1 MTTLLID
8 GDVFVFRCAYSAQ
21 EQVDWGNGLIC
32 SWVNTFQ
39 AQANLKRTLNTL
51 KEKLNAEDMII
62 ALSSPISFRKTL
74 EPAYK
79 ENRMFREPLL
89 AYKTL
94 REFIKKSYASQELS
108 GLEGDD
114 VLGIL
119 ATSPEQKDT
128 IIVSLDKDLQQIPG
142 QHYNIDKPDQG
153 ITEVT
158 SHQATLFFYTQVL
171 TGDTT
176 DGYSGCPGVG
186 PKGAAKILQDVST
199 HKEAWQRIVQA
210 YEKAGL
216 TESDAILQ
224 ARLARILRHGEYSL
238 SKGPLLWTPPQ
249 PIDSKQPLEERKEN

>member
-8 GDVFVFRCAYSAQ
+8 GDVFVFRCAYNAQ
-21 EQVDWGNGLIC
+21 EQVDWGNGLIS

-51 KEKLNAEDMII
+51 KETLNADDMII

-74 EPAYK
+74 EPTYK
-79 ENRMFREPLL
+79 ENRLFREPLL

-94 REFIKKSYASQELS
+94 RNYIKASYTAQELS

-119 ATSPEQKDT
+119 ATSPEQKDA

-142 QHYNIDKPDQG
+142 KHYNIDKSDRGIIG
-153 ITEVT
+153 ITN
-158 SHQATLFFYTQVL
+158 HQATLFFYTQVL

-186 PKGAAKILQDVST
+186 PKSAAKILEGATT
-199 HKEAWQRIVQA
+199 HFEAWQRIVQA
-210 YEKAGL
+210 YGKAGL
-216 TESDAILQ
+216 NEDDALLQ
-224 ARLARILRHGEYSL
+224 ARLARILRYGEYSL
-238 SKGPLLWTPPQ
+238 SKGPILWTP
-249 PIDSKQPLEERKEN
+249 SKNPEKSSERKET

>member
-8 GDVFVFRCAYSAQ
+8 GDVFVFRCAYVAQ
-21 EQVDWGNGLIC
+21 EQVDWGNGLIS
-32 SWVNTFQ
+32 SWVDTFK
-39 AQANLKRTLNTL
+39 AQRMLKHALNTL
-51 KEKLNAEDMII
+51 KEKLNADDMII

-74 EPAYK
+74 APSYK
-79 ENRMFREPLL
+79 ENRLFREPLL

-94 REFIKKSYASQELS
+94 REFVKKSYASQELS

-128 IIVSLDKDLQQIPG
+128 IIISLDKDLQQIPG
-142 QHYNIDKPDQG
+142 KHYNIDKPDQG

-158 SHQATLFFYTQVL
+158 SRQATLFFYTQIL

-176 DGYSGCPGVG
+176 DGYSGCPGIG
-186 PKGAAKILQDVST
+186 PKSAAKILQEVST
-199 HKEAWQRIVQA
+199 HFEAWQRIVQA

-216 TESDAILQ
+216 NEDDALLQ
-224 ARLARILRHGEYSL
+224 ARLARILRYGEYSL
-238 SKGPLLWTPPQ
+238 SKGPRLWTP
-249 PIDSKQPLEERKEN
+249 STNREKSSERKET